1 MDFLFLNNA
10 FDLLHILWPKS
21 MSPEASEFP
30 LGYSTR
36 LSIKRSDLIRQFPL
50 AARTQSIICKPTRKG
65 SWAVNTCGQD
75 QLVLFHGQATE
86 ARVSGA
92 RVLVTWD
99 KEDREGGGEISS
111 AVQSET

>member
-1 MDFLFLNNA
+1 
-10 FDLLHILWPKS
+10 

-36 LSIKRSDLIRQFPL
+36 ISIKQSGLSRQFPL
-50 AARTQSIICKPTRKG
+50 AAQTQRIICKPTRKG
-65 SWAVNTCGQD
+65 SCAVNTCGQD

-92 RVLVTWD
+92 RVLVIRA
-99 KEDREGGGEISS
+99 REERDGGGEISF
-111 AVQSET
+111 AAQPET